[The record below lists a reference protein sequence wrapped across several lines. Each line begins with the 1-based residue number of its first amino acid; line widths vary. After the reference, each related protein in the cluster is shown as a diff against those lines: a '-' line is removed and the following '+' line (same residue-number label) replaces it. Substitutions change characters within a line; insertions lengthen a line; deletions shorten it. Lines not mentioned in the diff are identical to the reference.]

1 MLKLN
6 TGCSFLHPLT
16 GQMIHPGQ
24 SYEEH
29 YRYPDQ
35 DELVEV
41 IEDETEFANEET
53 PDEVVAQEFL
63 TLEQFDKL
71 EAVKQKEML
80 VGNLIVSAEDEDAVS
95 NKEKRL
101 QLYKQFL
108 EANAHDGAG
117 QEVTL

>member
-1 MLKLN
+1 MLKIN
-6 TGCSFLHPLT
+6 TSCSFLHPLT

-29 YRYPDQ
+29 YRCPDPVELEEEIK
-35 DELVEV
+35 DE
-41 IEDETEFANEET
+41 IESDNEEA
-53 PDEVVAQEFL
+53 PEVVAQELL

-71 EAVKQKEML
+71 EAVKQKEVL
-80 VGNLIVSAEDEDAVS
+80 VGNLIVSAEDADAVS

-101 QLYKQFL
+101 QLYKKFL

>member
-1 MLKLN
+1 MKIN

-24 SYEEH
+24 SYDEH

-35 DELVEV
+35 DESVEV
-41 IEDETEFANEET
+41 IEDETKFATEET
-53 PDEVVAQEFL
+53 PEEVVAQEFL
-63 TLEQFDKL
+63 TLEEFDKL
-71 EAVKQKEML
+71 EAVKQKEVL
-80 VGNLIVSAEDEDAVS
+80 VGNLIVSAEDADAVS

-101 QLYKQFL
+101 ELYKQFL

-117 QEVTL
+117 QEVTV

>member
-1 MLKLN
+1 MKIN

-29 YRYPDQ
+29 YRYPDL
-35 DELVEV
+35 DELEETVEDV
-41 IEDETEFANEET
+41 IESANEET
-53 PDEVVAQEFL
+53 PEEVVAQEFL

-71 EAVKQKEML
+71 EAGKQKEVL
-80 VGNLIVSAEDEDAVS
+80 VGNVIVSAENADAVS

-117 QEVTL
+117 EEVTL